1 MQMSMHLVVFSVWTR
16 IITICVA
23 QGSLPNSGPPAQVLE
38 QGSLPKQGSCMGHGR
53 LPKCDNGRLPKC
65 DICVGHDRCLSTI
78 GTCVGHGRLP
88 KCDTCVG
95 HRSLPI

>member
-38 QGSLPKQGSCMGHGR
+38 QGRLPKQGSCIGHGR

-65 DICVGHDRCLSTI
+65 DNGRLPKCDTCLGHDRCLSTI
-78 GTCVGHGRLP
+78 PV
-88 KCDTCVG
+88 
-95 HRSLPI
+95 